1 MARYVDGFVIPVP
14 KRNVEA
20 YRRLAQ
26 RAGKVWLELG
36 ALEFRECVGDD
47 LKVKG
52 VASFPRAARARARET
67 VFFSWIVYRSRAHRD
82 RVNAKVM
89 VDSRIIDM
97 MEGKAMPF
105 DGKRMVYG
113 GFKMLVD
120 LQQRSS
126 RSSRSSR

>member
-14 KRNVEA
+14 KRNLES
-20 YRRLAQ
+20 YRRMA
-26 RAGKVWLELG
+26 RKAGKVWIEHG
-36 ALEFRECVGDD
+36 ALEYRECVGDD

-52 VASFPRAARARARET
+52 VAPFTRAARAKSGET
-67 VFFSWIVYRSRAHRD
+67 VFFSWIVYKSRAHRD

-89 VDSRIIDM
+89 KDPRTTTM

-113 GFKMLVD
+113 GFRTLVD
-120 LQQRSS
+120 L
-126 RSSRSSR
+126 